1 MDLVRKFVI
10 TKGGQRPAGSESR
23 NVSADDVWPEVS
35 SHYSEEELA
44 RSARENSPKRVF
56 LEAFIILLIASLM
69 AVVAAQS
76 ATVLS

>member
-1 MDLVRKFVI
+1 MDIVRKLVI
-10 TKGGQRPAGSESR
+10 ARGGQRPAGFESR

-56 LEAFIILLIASLM
+56 FEASMILFIASLM
-69 AVVAAQS
+69 AAVAAQW